1 MHRIRSR
8 SVRLLLVPA
17 LTVPFVLAAVLALP
31 GAASAKSSGPK
42 GKITCTAMNGSETS
56 GTITISG
63 CTGTALPG
71 TGGGSKPLTVAS
83 LATGGPVTWVNN
95 QVTTFLPPALNTSGK
110 PKHCPG
116 YVKPPKREPY
126 DASRAVAHQVLWPG
140 DMRQHWAQGSGQVQG
155 RGVRQQQSG
164 AFTRREAVEDQVI
177 LVLSGPLSGT

>member
-42 GKITCTAMNGSETS
+42 GKITCTGMNGTET

-63 CTGTALPG
+63 CSGTAVPG
-71 TGGGSKPLTVAS
+71 TGGASKPLTVAS

-95 QVTTFLPPALNTSGK
+95 NVTVFGAAALNTSGK

-116 YVKPPKREPY
+116 YVKPPKGSTTTPPEP
-126 DASRAVAHQVLWPG
+126 SLIK
-140 DMRQHWAQGSGQVQG
+140 
-155 RGVRQQQSG
+155 
-164 AFTRREAVEDQVI
+164 F
-177 LVLSGPLSGT
+177 SGTVSSDNTGLKIPGKFKGEVCVSTSGVITAAKPLKVS